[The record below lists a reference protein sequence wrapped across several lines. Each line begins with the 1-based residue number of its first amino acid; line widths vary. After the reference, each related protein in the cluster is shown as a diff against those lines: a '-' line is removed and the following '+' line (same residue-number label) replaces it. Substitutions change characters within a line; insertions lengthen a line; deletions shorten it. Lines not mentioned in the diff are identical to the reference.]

1 MIFVIFDIEAR
12 RVTTRET
19 TATGD
24 RFNGAIATALVAVAK
39 LTEAVEIACK
49 PAAMPTTKLGAQR
62 STPRREEMLLSIW
75 LSDLFVSPTMR
86 DIICIRFFL
95 AILAVMPASP
105 AGSQTIPDGLIT
117 QELERAQTEPDSTTE
132 VVINAP
138 ADYVFTFLTT
148 RLQDYVADAN
158 ALEFDHSGS
167 SRSDQLGEGSVRT
180 ATMQNGE
187 LLVQRFL
194 LMDPPREFAYHTDMQ
209 RSTLEAPLQYS
220 VGRYRLTELNEQANP
235 VKRRGHLPGHQS
247 AIRVC
252 CAKGIQLCPQAGFRA
267 SGRHYQQRLHRRKR
281 LLTGKPGST

>member
-1 MIFVIFDIEAR
+1 MISVIFDIEAR

-19 TATGD
+19 TAAGD
-24 RFNGAIATALVAVAK
+24 CFNSAIATALVAVAN
-39 LTEAVEIACK
+39 LIEAVEIACK

-86 DIICIRFFL
+86 DIIRIRFFL
-95 AILAVMPASP
+95 AILAFMPASP

-167 SRSDQLGEGSVRT
+167 SRSDQLSEGSVRT

-220 VGRYRLTELNEQANP
+220 VGRYRLTELNERQTRLNVA
-235 VKRRGHLPGHQS
+235 VTYRATSRLFGFIVRRAFSS
-247 AIRVC
+247 ALRRDFER
-252 CAKGIQLCPQAGFRA
+252 AAGIISSAYIEENA
-267 SGRHYQQRLHRRKR
+267 S
-281 LLTGKPGST
+281 

>member
-1 MIFVIFDIEAR
+1 
-12 RVTTRET
+12 
-19 TATGD
+19 
-24 RFNGAIATALVAVAK
+24 
-39 LTEAVEIACK
+39 
-49 PAAMPTTKLGAQR
+49 
-62 STPRREEMLLSIW
+62 
-75 LSDLFVSPTMR
+75 MR
-86 DIICIRFFL
+86 DNLRIRFLL
-95 AILAVMPASP
+95 AFLAVMPASL
-105 AGSQTIPDGLIT
+105 AGSQTIPDALII

-138 ADYVFTFLTT
+138 ADHVFTFLTT

-220 VGRYRLTELNEQANP
+220 VGRYRLTELNERQTRLNVAVTYRATSRLFGFVVRRAFSSALRRISSERQALSAAP
-235 VKRRGHLPGHQS
+235 MSKRTPPDRQGRQYLARHQQLPPICHSNRHSTDTGLTEWS
-247 AIRVC
+247 PGRVPTLI
-252 CAKGIQLCPQAGFRA
+252 AAEKLW
-267 SGRHYQQRLHRRKR
+267 
-281 LLTGKPGST
+281 

>member
-1 MIFVIFDIEAR
+1 
-12 RVTTRET
+12 
-19 TATGD
+19 
-24 RFNGAIATALVAVAK
+24 
-39 LTEAVEIACK
+39 
-49 PAAMPTTKLGAQR
+49 MPTTKLGAQR

-86 DIICIRFFL
+86 DIIRIRFFL

-105 AGSQTIPDGLIT
+105 AGAQTIPDGLIT

-148 RLQDYVADAN
+148 RLHLTVGLCGRRQRMPDFAWNLIIQAHPGQTSY
-158 ALEFDHSGS
+158 
-167 SRSDQLGEGSVRT
+167 GEGSVRT

-220 VGRYRLTELNEQANP
+220 VGRYRLTELNERQTRLNVA
-235 VKRRGHLPGHQS
+235 VTYRATSRLFGFIVRRAFSS
-247 AIRVC
+247 ALRRDFER
-252 CAKGIQLCPQAGFRA
+252 AAGIISSAYIEENA
-267 SGRHYQQRLHRRKR
+267 S
-281 LLTGKPGST
+281 